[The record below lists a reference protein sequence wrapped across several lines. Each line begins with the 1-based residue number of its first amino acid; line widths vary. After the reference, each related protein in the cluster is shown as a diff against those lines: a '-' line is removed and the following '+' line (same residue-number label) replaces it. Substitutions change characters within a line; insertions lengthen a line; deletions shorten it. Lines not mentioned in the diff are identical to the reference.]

1 MFAIDTAISLNNL
14 DYIAVFPEIAV
25 SHPNI
30 PTIGRVTGNIDYLV
44 AKTGD
49 RDPYRDGDI
58 VSAVEPALAVIEA
71 KRSDTVVQKSSASQL
86 IAQLLCIQHAES
98 GSGYGHLLNTDNA
111 SGEKRSPVGLLT
123 DGEVWRIYFLQPY
136 DETNLMAN
144 EMLWEDGGELYISK
158 KIYTNTEDGK
168 RQLLGILSPDS
179 STDLGLLV
187 HLISGFRPLVRTRDN
202 EIDSMPPVWLQR
214 KQKRGAVS

>member
-1 MFAIDTAISLNNL
+1 MNNL

-30 PTIGRVTGNIDYLV
+30 PSIGHVTGIIDYLV

-58 VSAVEPALAVIEA
+58 VSAMDPTLAVIEA
-71 KRSDTVVQKSSASQL
+71 KKSDTVVQKSSASQL
-86 IAQLLCIQHAES
+86 IAQLRCIQHKEYES
-98 GSGYGHLLNTDNA
+98 RYCHLLNTDDA
-111 SGEKRSPVGLLT
+111 SNEKRSPVGLLT

-136 DETNLMAN
+136 HEAALMAN
-144 EMLWEDGGELYISK
+144 EKLWEEGGELYISR

-168 RQLLGILSPDS
+168 KQLLGILTPDS
-179 STDLGLLV
+179 
-187 HLISGFRPLVRTRDN
+187 
-202 EIDSMPPVWLQR
+202 
-214 KQKRGAVS
+214 

>member
-1 MFAIDTAISLNNL
+1 MS
-14 DYIAVFPEIAV
+14 
-25 SHPNI
+25 
-30 PTIGRVTGNIDYLV
+30 GGGNQSGYV
-44 AKTGD
+44 RFRF
-49 RDPYRDGDI
+49 RDQRKSNRI
-58 VSAVEPALAVIEA
+58 LAPAGL
-71 KRSDTVVQKSSASQL
+71 
-86 IAQLLCIQHAES
+86 AQLFCIQHAES

-158 KIYTNTEDGK
+158 KIYTNTEDGE

-179 STDLGLLV
+179 STD
-187 HLISGFRPLVRTRDN
+187 
-202 EIDSMPPVWLQR
+202 
-214 KQKRGAVS
+214 